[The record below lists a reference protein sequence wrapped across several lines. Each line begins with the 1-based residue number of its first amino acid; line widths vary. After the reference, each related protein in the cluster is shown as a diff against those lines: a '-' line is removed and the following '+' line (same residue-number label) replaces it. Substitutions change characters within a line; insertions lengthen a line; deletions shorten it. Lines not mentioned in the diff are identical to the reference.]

1 MAKGAKM
8 ERTLFHADFISQF
21 RQHGQVFPDGDAGG
35 GEHISGDGGIRSG
48 HEDFPAVVLHGVP
61 SGGDADEA
69 VRHDEP
75 HQGHDAQ
82 LFFLSQGGHVRVRRS
97 GDGGQKVDGHGFD
110 AQRRD
115 VHVHVYP
122 VFHSLSKPHNAA
134 TANFQPGFQSPFDG
148 LQFVVVRMGG
158 ADIREIAAGSFQIIV
173 VA

>member
-48 HEDFPAVVLHGVP
+48 HEDSPAVVLHGVP

-82 LFFLSQGGHVRVRRS
+82 LFFLSQGVMSAYGVPGMGVRKLTGMDLMPSAAMSMYMSIRS
-97 GDGGQKVDGHGFD
+97 
-110 AQRRD
+110 
-115 VHVHVYP
+115 
-122 VFHSLSKPHNAA
+122 S
-134 TANFQPGFQSPFDG
+134 
-148 LQFVVVRMGG
+148 
-158 ADIREIAAGSFQIIV
+158 IV
-173 VA
+173 SQAP